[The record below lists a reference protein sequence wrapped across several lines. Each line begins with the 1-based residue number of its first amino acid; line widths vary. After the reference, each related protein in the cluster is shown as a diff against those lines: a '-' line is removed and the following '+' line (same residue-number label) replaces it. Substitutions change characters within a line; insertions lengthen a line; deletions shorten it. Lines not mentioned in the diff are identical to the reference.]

1 MDAGRAGLGA
11 GLGAG
16 LIVDAEV
23 SRGSFTLRVAFTAAP
38 GQVLGVLGPNGAGKS
53 TLLHALAG
61 LTPVARGRIEL
72 AGQVIDDARA
82 GTFVE
87 AAGRPVGFVFQDYRL
102 FPHLTVAQNVAFGPR
117 ARGAGRQQ
125 ARSVAGHWLGRL
137 GLDALADRKPG
148 QLSGGQAQRVALARA
163 LAGEPALLLLDEP
176 LSALDAGTRLD
187 VQAELRRHLA
197 DFPGPCLL
205 VTHDPLEALVLADQ
219 LLVLEDG
226 RIVQEGPPAQV
237 ARQPATQYV
246 ARLVGLNLYE
256 GVADDSGVSLSG
268 GGRLG
273 GGRLGVPGLG
283 LRGDV
288 LVAVRPAAIAV
299 SSQEPRE
306 TGCGTAWPAKV
317 TGLTLLAERVRLSL
331 DGQPPALADVTPDAV
346 AELSLSPGCPVWLRV
361 RPGDLEVYPRPDSAA
376 GSVG

>member
-1 MDAGRAGLGA
+1 MDAGRAGLRA
-11 GLGAG
+11 GLV
-16 LIVDAEV
+16 VDAEV

-53 TLLHALAG
+53 TLLHVLAG
-61 LTPVARGRIEL
+61 LTPVASGRIEL
-72 AGQVIDDARA
+72 AGRVIDDAGA

-87 AAGRPVGFVFQDYRL
+87 ASGRPVGFVFQDYRL
-102 FPHLTVAQNVAFGPR
+102 FPHLTVAQNVAFAPR
-117 ARGAGRQQ
+117 ARGAGRQE
-125 ARSVAGHWLGRL
+125 AASVAGHWLGRL
-137 GLDALADRKPG
+137 GLDALADRKPA

-163 LAGEPALLLLDEP
+163 LAGQPDLLLLDEP

-187 VQAELRRHLA
+187 VQAELRRHLS

-246 ARLVGLNLYE
+246 ARLVGLNLYD

-273 GGRLGVPGLG
+273 VPGLG
-283 LRGDV
+283 PRGDV
-288 LVAVRPAAIAV
+288 LVAVRPGAIAV
-299 SSQEPRE
+299 TSQEPPDA
-306 TGCGTAWPAKV
+306 GCATTWPARV

-331 DGQPPALADVTPDAV
+331 DGQPPALADVTPEAV
-346 AELSLSPGCPVWLRV
+346 AQLSLSPGCPVWLAV
-361 RPGDLEVYPRPDSAA
+361 RPADLEVYPRPDNAA
-376 GSVG
+376 ESVG

>member
-1 MDAGRAGLGA
+1 MTGLS
-11 GLGAG
+11 
-16 LIVDAEV
+16 VDAEV
-23 SRGSFTLRVAFTAAP
+23 SRGSFTLRVAFTAPP

-61 LTPVARGRIEL
+61 LTPVGRGRIEL
-72 AGQVIDDARA
+72 AGQVIDDAGT

-117 ARGAGRQQ
+117 ARGAGRHH
-125 ARSVAGHWLGRL
+125 ARATAGHWLDRL
-137 GLDALADRKPG
+137 GLAGLADRKPG
-148 QLSGGQAQRVALARA
+148 QLSAGQAQRVALGRA

-187 VQAELRRHLA
+187 VQAELRRHLS

-205 VTHDPLEALVLADQ
+205 VTHDALEALVLADR

-246 ARLVGLNLYE
+246 ARLVGLNLWL
-256 GVADDSGVSLSG
+256 D
-268 GGRLG
+268 
-273 GGRLGVPGLG
+273 VPGLDVPG
-283 LRGDV
+283 LDLRGDV
-288 LVAVRPAAIAV
+288 LVAVRPPAIAV
-299 SSQEPRE
+299 SSERPAG
-306 TGCGTAWPAKV
+306 TDCGLVWPAKV

-331 DGQPPALADVTPDAV
+331 DGQPPALADVTPEAV
-346 AELSLSPGCPVWLRV
+346 ADLSLSPGRQVWLAV
-361 RPGDLEVYPRPDSAA
+361 RGSDLEIYPRPP
-376 GSVG
+376 GHQ

>member
-11 GLGAG
+11 GPRAG

-72 AGQVIDDARA
+72 AGQVIDDASA

-273 GGRLGVPGLG
+273 GGSARRAWPRPARRRAGRRAARRDRGEQRGAARGRLRHGLAG
-283 LRGDV
+283 QGDRPDP
-288 LVAVRPAAIAV
+288 ARRAGPAQPRRPAARPGRRHA
-299 SSQEPRE
+299 RR
-306 TGCGTAWPAKV
+306 GG
-317 TGLTLLAERVRLSL
+317 R
-331 DGQPPALADVTPDAV
+331 AV
-346 AELSLSPGCPVWLRV
+346 AQPRLPGVADGPAGRPRGLSP
-361 RPGDLEVYPRPDSAA
+361 PGQRGSAA
-376 GSVG
+376 C